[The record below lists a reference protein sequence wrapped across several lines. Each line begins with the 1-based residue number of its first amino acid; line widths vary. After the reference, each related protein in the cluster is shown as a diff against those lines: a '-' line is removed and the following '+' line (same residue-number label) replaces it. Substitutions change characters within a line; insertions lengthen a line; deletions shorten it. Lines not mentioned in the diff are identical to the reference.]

1 MAGEEDKTTIE
12 VTDAPEEAAPKK
24 GSNKLILFGGIGL
37 GAIIIGVVL
46 TIFVVRP
53 MMQPSTDTGGEEP
66 QVAETGGHG
75 DEAEAS
81 DGHGEKSSS
90 DSHGGGDAKKGGAMV
105 YAINDIVVNPANT
118 GGSRFLSVSIGFELG
133 NEKLAGQFAG
143 REVVVRDA
151 LITIL
156 SSKTVAELTDSRQKE
171 VIRYQIQK
179 RVSDLLATDQIKGVY
194 YKDFVLQ

>member
-1 MAGEEDKTTIE
+1 MAAEEDKTTVE
-12 VTDAPEEAAPKK
+12 VTETAEAEAPKK
-24 GSNKLILFGGIGL
+24 GGNKLILFGGIGL

-53 MMQPSTDTGGEEP
+53 MMQPSADAGDEAQVEQADSHGAEAEAKSGHGEE
-66 QVAETGGHG
+66 ESSGGHG
-75 DEAEAS
+75 
-81 DGHGEKSSS
+81 
-90 DSHGGGDAKKGGAMV
+90 GGAKKGEAIV
-105 YAINDIVVNPANT
+105 YAIDDIVVNPANT

-133 NEKLAGQFAG
+133 SDKLASQFEG
-143 REVVVRDA
+143 RELVVRDA

-156 SSKTVAELTDSRQKE
+156 SSKTVAQLTDARQKE